1 MTSYRRHEYE
11 DARSFV
17 AVRSPSS
24 SSSSSSRRRRFLAD
38 KAPNADDHQQPQAER
53 RRIGRIHVATWK
65 EKTQDFLDGRGGLTL
80 ETLNVI
86 LSVVLVVV
94 SVIESYEKNPRRLG
108 IGYSMFELICTGIFI
123 LDFGLR
129 LFASDDRARFFMS
142 PLAII
147 DIITIIPTLM
157 GLGVLLFMIFTV
169 IFVAAG
175 VIQVLDESHYKEN
188 DLPPLQFHQAVY
200 FVFVTISTV
209 VFLPRYFD
217 GMPYE
222 IAARKLYTKFDVIF
236 IAIYDKSAIE
246 HGGRPIRLCPFGHVL
261 RESRELKELVDHII
275 ICGPL
280 AHSVQIACHLHEV
293 YRNELLT
300 KEDVVKREG
309 EASAAVHMRP
319 LILLLVKQLP
329 RDDDIQNLSTPLP
342 DRVFIEK
349 GVSQNVEDLLRVR
362 GYMAKAV
369 LMIPGNWKYHVDELR
384 DESAEEVNEH
394 LLDYQVIMST
404 LSLRTVQEL
413 HREHLQHTPS
423 RGAHADVLSRRFT
436 ITCSVVKWHSSVEY
450 FAHKSHLRQ
459 REDHDGA
466 GNGLEPWVSR
476 GSMSVMAGSQSLM
489 AQLPRTSL
497 PVDTLWP
504 GHSATFMPSY
514 AAGEVFVDGVLDT
527 LLCQSFFNPY
537 VIDLIRA
544 LAGDCYYYYA
554 GGHTSQREQPK
565 TFVASMMRFFQ
576 SSRRSEH
583 EDSDSDA
590 SGDADT
596 DMRTHSV
603 TDDDEM
609 ATPQP
614 EYTSAPSDA
623 PRSKPVIEF
632 PVLTMAT
639 VSQELEGRSF
649 ASVFTRALEQD
660 ILVLG
665 IYRRANDLHLGNAL
679 PYVYT
684 CPPAT
689 PNVTVKRGDVL
700 HVVTCR
706 LPPVSIH

>member
-17 AVRSPSS
+17 AVPSPSS
-24 SSSSSSRRRRFLAD
+24 SSSSSSRRRRFLAG

-65 EKTQDFLDGRGGLTL
+65 EKTQDFLDGRGGLSL
-80 ETLNVI
+80 ETLNVV

-108 IGYSMFELICTGIFI
+108 IGDSMFELICTGIFI
-123 LDFGLR
+123 LDF
-129 LFASDDRARFFMS
+129 
-142 PLAII
+142 
-147 DIITIIPTLM
+147 
-157 GLGVLLFMIFTV
+157 LGVLLFMIFTV

-209 VFLPRYFD
+209 GYGDFSPKTTASQFFVIVIICVVVTVIPRQVNRLVELSRLHSGY
-217 GMPYE
+217 MHSYSL
-222 IAARKLYTKFDVIF
+222 RKRG
-236 IAIYDKSAIE
+236 ASS
-246 HGGRPIRLCPFGHVL
+246 GGHVIVTGCISYESVSSFL
-261 RESRELKELVDHII
+261 RDRELKELVDHII

-293 YRNELLT
+293 YRNELLM
-300 KEDVVKREG
+300 KEEIVKSEG

-436 ITCSVVKWHSSVEY
+436 VTCSVVKWHSSVEY

-609 ATPQP
+609 TTPQP

-639 VSQELEGRSF
+639 VAQELEGRSF